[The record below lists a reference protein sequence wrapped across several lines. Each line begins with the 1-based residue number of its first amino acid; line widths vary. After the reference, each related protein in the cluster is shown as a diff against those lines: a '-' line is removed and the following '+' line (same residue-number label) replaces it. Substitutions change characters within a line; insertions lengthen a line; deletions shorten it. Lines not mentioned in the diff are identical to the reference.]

1 MRRVFLGGAG
11 VTLVFVLIA
20 VTAAS
25 AVAAPP
31 EFTGPFPDPYTGT
44 SKVTKIETVG
54 KQTVTCTGD
63 KVKGQITGPA
73 SAEVQ
78 IDLTGCT
85 TSVVAGVECNSPNGL
100 PGEIQTEVLIG
111 LLGYTNPETKEV
123 GIDLMNP
130 TGGPMA
136 VFFCG
141 AAVTGK
147 LYGSVIGKVTPI
159 NKLGK
164 GLHLTF
170 AEKAGKQHFMNLFGG
185 PPDFPMMTLGGPLE
199 PAGIASGEA
208 LKLAVPTAIVA

>member
-1 MRRVFLGGAG
+1 M
-11 VTLVFVLIA
+11 FVLIA

-31 EFTGPFPDPYTGT
+31 EFTGPFPNPYIGA
-44 SKVTKIETVG
+44 SKTTKIETVG
-54 KQTVTCTGD
+54 KQTVTCTAD
-63 KVKGQITGPA
+63 KVKGQITGPVT
-73 SAEVQ
+73 AEVQ

-85 TSVVAGVECNSPNGL
+85 TSVVAGVQCNSPNGL
-100 PGEIQTEVLIG
+100 PGEIQTEVLFG
-111 LLGYTNPETKEV
+111 TLGYTKLEPKEV
-123 GIDLMNP
+123 GLDLANP

-159 NKLGK
+159 NAKPGK
-164 GLHLTF
+164 GLHLSF
-170 AEKAGKQHFMNLFGG
+170 AEKAGKQHFMNLLGG

-208 LKLAVPTAIVA
+208 LKLAFPTTLIA